1 MALLTTIAI
10 VLPAIEREETF
21 AFAQTSE
28 ALTGALALEDEFVTI
43 SMLPGANLRDIA
55 AEYLDDPDL
64 WPIILSLNNISDVTE
79 IAEGQE
85 LQLPTSQLQTAVT
98 ALAASLESIQ
108 LANEAGAQLFAP
120 ILIRNAITLRDEAIR
135 EKQNG
140 VYKESILLSSRSID
154 RAESARKKSQE
165 NRDVEAEARLS
176 DRQGWV
182 EGQKIQENSW
192 TQRELNAVL
201 NEQEK
206 LRTLSS
212 STAQVVFRDASRLRL
227 NANSQA
233 VIERMRADPLQRSE
247 DAQISL
253 VQGDFYAL
261 LASET
266 NRNRLEVNLPNADA
280 TIDSGSFWVSQDQS
294 GAKFSNFDVKPVSV
308 TAAGETTVLGRNEGA
323 VIRNGRAPEEK
334 VKIQGR
340 VHLLSPDEGAVI
352 YGNNAELV
360 WESIGGGE
368 QYWVE
373 IAYDPRFDRMEKSL
387 FGIDGAQ
394 VGNLELDPGSYFW
407 RVAAIDAFGLPGQMS
422 TVRKFEVRF
431 DDTPPFL
438 KILAPGPDAILRK
451 ASVTLE
457 GETEP
462 EVEIIIEGDRFEI
475 GPDGRFGY
483 EMEAVEGENSVRVTA
498 IDRAGNETQ
507 RIAKFTYLRDENT
520 NIAFD
525 SALIRD
531 ERGRFLTAGETLTLS
546 GKVKADAKISVL
558 DAGGAIR
565 SETYAEPDG
574 AFLVNI
580 PLASDEENLAIR
592 VTSPSG
598 HAYEEP
604 LEAIVL
610 DTAPAIR
617 FSSPPPLV
625 TSEPLLRLAV
635 ETDQPASVIIN
646 GQEARAKNGAAH
658 VEIEL
663 QQGPNL
669 IETVATN
676 AVGLVTIDKRT
687 VIFDTE
693 APTITLQNIEVT
705 PKGDT
710 TLVSLNIGAS
720 DASGLAKTSRFNI
733 RSGDQQHNGVLRFNK
748 IRKAYQGS
756 TEIPIGEGEMIFEI
770 EIADVAGN
778 VNNVRLVQ

>member
-1 MALLTTIAI
+1 MSG
-10 VLPAIEREETF
+10 
-21 AFAQTSE
+21 AFA
-28 ALTGALALEDEFVTI
+28 LEEEFVTI
-43 SMLPGANLRDIA
+43 AMLPGANLRDIA

-64 WPIILSLNNISDVTE
+64 WPIILSLNDISDVTE
-79 IAEGQE
+79 IVEGQE
-85 LQLPTSQLQTAVT
+85 LQLPTSQLQTAVK

-261 LASET
+261 LASES
-266 NRNRLEVNLPNADA
+266 NRNRLEVTLPNADA

-323 VIRNGRAPEEK
+323 VIRNGSAPQEK
-334 VKIQGR
+334 VNVQGR
-340 VHLLSPDEGAVI
+340 VHLVSPDEGAVI
-352 YGNNAELV
+352 YGNDAELV
-360 WESIGGGE
+360 WESTEGGE

-373 IAYDPRFDRMEKSL
+373 IAYDPRFDRMSKSL
-387 FGIDGAQ
+387 FGIEGAR

-407 RVAAIDAFGLPGQMS
+407 RVAAIDGFGLPGQMS

-431 DDTPPFL
+431 DETPPFL
-438 KILAPGPDAILRK
+438 NILEPGPGAILRR

-462 EVEIIIEGDRFEI
+462 GVEIRIDGDSPEVE
-475 GPDGRFGY
+475 PDGRFSHVV
-483 EMEAVEGENSVRVTA
+483 EATEGENSVTVTA
-498 IDRAGNETQ
+498 IDKAGNETQ
-507 RIAKFTYLRDENT
+507 RIAKFTYLRDDNA
-520 NIAFD
+520 NVAFD
-525 SALIRD
+525 GALIRD
-531 ERGRFLTAGETLTLS
+531 ERGRFLTASDILTLS
-546 GKVKADAKISVL
+546 GKVIADAKISIL

-565 SETYAEPDG
+565 SETYAEPNG

-580 PLASDEENLAIR
+580 PLADDTEDLAIR

-598 HAYEEP
+598 HTYEEP
-604 LEAIVL
+604 LQAVVL

-625 TSEPLLRLAV
+625 TSQPLLQLAV
-635 ETDQPASVIIN
+635 ETDQPSSVVVNGREAS
-646 GQEARAKNGAAH
+646 AKDGAAH
-658 VEIEL
+658 IEIEL

-669 IETVATN
+669 IETIATN

-710 TLVSLNIGAS
+710 AIVSLNIGAS
-720 DASGLAKTSRFNI
+720 DASGLAKTSRFNL
-733 RSGDQQHNGVLRFNK
+733 RSGDQQHSGVLRFNK

-756 TEIPIGEGEMIFEI
+756 LEIPFGEDDMIFEI

-778 VNNVRLVQ
+778 VNNLKLVQ

>member
-1 MALLTTIAI
+1 MSG
-10 VLPAIEREETF
+10 
-21 AFAQTSE
+21 AFA
-28 ALTGALALEDEFVTI
+28 LEEEFVTI
-43 SMLPGANLRDIA
+43 AMLPGTSLRDIA

-79 IAEGQE
+79 IVEGQE
-85 LQLPTSQLQTAVT
+85 LQLPTSQLQTAVK

-233 VIERMRADPLQRSE
+233 VIERMRADPLQRRE

-261 LASET
+261 LASEN

-323 VIRNGRAPEEK
+323 VIRNGSAPEEK
-334 VKIQGR
+334 VNIQGR
-340 VHLLSPDEGAVI
+340 VHLVSPDEGAVI
-352 YGNNAELV
+352 YGDDAELV
-360 WESIGGGE
+360 WETTGGGE

-373 IAYDPRFDRMEKSL
+373 IAYDPRFDRMSKSL
-387 FGIDGAQ
+387 FGIEDAR

-407 RVAAIDAFGLPGQMS
+407 RVAAIDGFGLPGQMS

-431 DDTPPFL
+431 DETPPFL
-438 KILAPGPDAILRK
+438 NILEPGPGAILRR

-462 EVEIIIEGDRFEI
+462 DVEIRVNGDSSEV
-475 GPDGRFGY
+475 GPDGRFSHVV
-483 EMEAVEGENSVRVTA
+483 EATQGENSVTVTA
-498 IDRAGNETQ
+498 IDKAGNETQ
-507 RIAKFTYLRDENT
+507 RIAKFTYLRDDNT
-520 NIAFD
+520 NVAFD
-525 SALIRD
+525 GALIRD
-531 ERGRFLTAGETLTLS
+531 ERGRFLTAGDILTLS
-546 GKVKADAKISVL
+546 GKVIADAKISIL
-558 DAGGAIR
+558 DAGGGIR

-580 PLASDEENLAIR
+580 PLADDREDLAIR

-598 HAYEEP
+598 HTYEEP
-604 LEAIVL
+604 LQSVVL

-625 TSEPLLRLAV
+625 TSRPLLQLAV
-635 ETDQPASVIIN
+635 ETDQPSSVVVNGREAS
-646 GQEARAKNGAAH
+646 AKDGAAH
-658 VEIEL
+658 IEIAL

-669 IETVATN
+669 IETIATN

-710 TLVSLNIGAS
+710 ALVSLNIGAS

-733 RSGDQQHNGVLRFNK
+733 RSGDRQHSGVLRFNK

-756 TEIPIGEGEMIFEI
+756 LEIPFGEDEMIFEI

-778 VNNVRLVQ
+778 VNNLKLVQ